1 MLTIPAVIGV
11 ADYFLSL
18 YSEKTSIE
26 IKTMRINNMFSF
38 VILIGIPSMYILF
51 LKGDLIVSIL
61 FERGSFTSNSTQM
74 VNIALVP
81 LSFMIIPLLVQ
92 KAIDQIFQ
100 VENKVSIVLI
110 RTLLGLFL
118 NIILNYIFVFKLNLG
133 LFGVSLATTI
143 SYWFVLL
150 LSIFQLIN
158 WV

>member
-1 MLTIPAVIGV
+1 MQASPISFVFTDRIFVFYLESGTISALAYATTLMLTIPAVIGV

-18 YSEKTSIE
+18 YSEKTSIDV
-26 IKTMRINNMFSF
+26 KTIRINNMFSF

-61 FERGSFTSNSTQM
+61 FERGNFTSNSTQM
-74 VNIALVP
+74 VNLALVP

-110 RTLLGLFL
+110 RTLLGLF
-118 NIILNYIFVFKLNLG
+118 
-133 LFGVSLATTI
+133 
-143 SYWFVLL
+143 
-150 LSIFQLIN
+150 
-158 WV
+158 